1 MPDVVI
7 VGESEVRDWFRLQ
20 LSRRDSRG
28 RNIRLHELGDELGVD
43 KSTIGRNGKKL
54 RNNRPL
60 AANFYK
66 LAEARLV
73 AERLDVLRVRHL
85 QLLRKSQEDAHREE
99 VQRAENARIVR
110 AERARDG
117 KRRLSETNR
126 ALRTVERLEVQR
138 SQRRAAARTALEPWL
153 EMLRAAGILDTDD
166 DALYGDAGELI
177 EAGATDIRYV
187 DDGVAAVALAPDD
200 YVFECGL
207 TAAELRFG
215 LTAKQRLQPAA
226 VPVGEDT
233 PEMTND
239 VPAFAVRRVPMPDE
253 LWRYGEAA
261 AGMMSEWRRLTEAC
275 AVLATGELPRFVS
288 RDEYRD
294 FERLVHIEHESG
306 YTFKGSVLG
315 EGAERRLRQM
325 KRHAVLPSVMTGVTE
340 LASGGLQWLLRQGWK
355 YAAYAVFAVVLMF
368 SVVPLAW
375 GAWELLKFIDFLAS
389 SLWELLVDYR
399 WEIFVA
405 LAGVVVTAGAVWWIW
420 PKTNRN
426 VYPPRSDSAL
436 KVFARAGIVVSIIVF
451 LFLSAVLFVQLMQFI
466 EAVDP
471 YITSISQSVYFPD
484 MDDLGE

>member
-99 VQRAENARIVR
+99 AQRAENARIVR

-200 YVFECGL
+200 YVF
-207 TAAELRFG
+207 
-215 LTAKQRLQPAA
+215 
-226 VPVGEDT
+226 
-233 PEMTND
+233 
-239 VPAFAVRRVPMPDE
+239 
-253 LWRYGEAA
+253 
-261 AGMMSEWRRLTEAC
+261 
-275 AVLATGELPRFVS
+275 
-288 RDEYRD
+288 
-294 FERLVHIEHESG
+294 
-306 YTFKGSVLG
+306 
-315 EGAERRLRQM
+315 
-325 KRHAVLPSVMTGVTE
+325 
-340 LASGGLQWLLRQGWK
+340 
-355 YAAYAVFAVVLMF
+355 
-368 SVVPLAW
+368 
-375 GAWELLKFIDFLAS
+375 
-389 SLWELLVDYR
+389 
-399 WEIFVA
+399 
-405 LAGVVVTAGAVWWIW
+405 
-420 PKTNRN
+420 
-426 VYPPRSDSAL
+426 
-436 KVFARAGIVVSIIVF
+436 
-451 LFLSAVLFVQLMQFI
+451 
-466 EAVDP
+466 
-471 YITSISQSVYFPD
+471 
-484 MDDLGE
+484 